1 MIRVGLVD
9 FDTSHVVAFTARWN
23 HVGCAADQWIE
34 GATVVAGCPGVSYL
48 SPERVAGFTDTLR
61 EYGVELVDRPEDL
74 LDKIDAV
81 CIESVDGSVHLERV
95 RPFLAAGIPTFVD
108 KPFTCSLAHAK
119 EIVALAEAGGSPL
132 FSSSSL
138 RFGREIIALHEQ
150 AEEHGP
156 IIGADVYSPASLH
169 PRNPGLFHYGV
180 HGVET
185 LFAIMG
191 AGCVAVNCATTGDVD
206 VVTGYWGDGRVG
218 TVRGI
223 RKGAAGYGFT
233 AFCEKQV
240 VQSTI
245 NAAHIYAGLL
255 GAITTMFETGEP
267 PIDIRETL
275 EITAFIEGALESVAR
290 DGAKVEIAI

>member
-9 FDTSHVVAFTARWN
+9 FDTSHVVAFTQRWN
-23 HVGCAADQWIE
+23 HVDCAEEHWIE
-34 GATVVAGCPGVSYL
+34 GVKVVAGCPGVSYL
-48 SPERVAGFTDTLR
+48 SPERVPGFTDKLR
-61 EYGVELVDRPEDL
+61 EYGVEIVERPEDL
-74 LDKIDAV
+74 IDKIDAV
-81 CIESVDGSVHLERV
+81 CIESVDGSVHLERA
-95 RPFLAAGIPTFVD
+95 RPFLEAGVPMFVD

-119 EIVALAEAGGSPL
+119 EIASLAEKHGVPL

-138 RFGREIIALHEQ
+138 RFGREIIELHANADENG
-150 AEEHGP
+150 AV
-156 IIGADVYSPASLH
+156 IGADAYSPASLH

-191 AGCVAVNCATTGDVD
+191 QGCVAVSSATTGDVD
-206 VVTGYWGDGRVG
+206 VVTGYWDGGRVG

-223 RKGAAGYGFT
+223 RNGAAGYGFN
-233 AFCEKQV
+233 AFCEKKV

-245 NAAHIYAGLL
+245 DAGYIYSGLL

-290 DGAKVEIAI
+290 DGAKVEIAV

>member
-9 FDTSHVVAFTARWN
+9 FDTSHVVAFTQRWN
-23 HVGCAADQWIE
+23 HIGCAEDQWID
-34 GATVVAGCPGVSYL
+34 GAKVVAGSPGVSYL
-48 SPERVAGFTDTLR
+48 SPERVPGFTDTLR
-61 EYGVELVDRPEDL
+61 EYGVEIVERPEDL
-74 LDKIDAV
+74 IDKIDAV

-119 EIVALAEAGGSPL
+119 EIVALAEKGGAAL

-138 RFGREIIALHEQ
+138 RFGREIIALREQ
-150 AEEHGP
+150 AEENGAVV
-156 IIGADVYSPASLH
+156 GADAYSPASLH
-169 PRNPGLFHYGV
+169 TRNPGLFHYGV

-191 AGCVAVNCATTGDVD
+191 AGCVAVNSATTGDVD
-206 VVTGYWGDGRVG
+206 VVTGYWNDGRVG

-233 AFCEKQV
+233 AFCEKKV

-245 NAAHIYAGLL
+245 DAGYIYAGLL
-255 GAITTMFETGEP
+255 GAITTMFQTGEP

-275 EITAFIEGALESVAR
+275 EITAFIEAALESVAR
-290 DGAKVEIAI
+290 DGAKVELAI